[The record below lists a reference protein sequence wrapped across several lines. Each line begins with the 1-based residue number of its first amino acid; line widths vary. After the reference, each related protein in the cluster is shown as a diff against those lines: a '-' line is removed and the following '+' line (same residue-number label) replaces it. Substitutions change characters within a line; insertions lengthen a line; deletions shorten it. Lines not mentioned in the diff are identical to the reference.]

1 MIKRNNTSKK
11 PGDRENSENIEC
23 FAKING
29 SDLDDLSIVESDDL
43 YESEQNEAARQYEA
57 KLQQKIDEAARYTK

>member
-11 PGDRENSENIEC
+11 PGDRENSENC

-29 SDLDDLSIVESDDL
+29 SDLEDLSIVESDDL
-43 YESEQNEAARQYEA
+43 YESEENEAARQYEA
-57 KLQQKIDEAARYTK
+57 KL